1 MRETGVCRDGAQR
14 WPSCSAPSCRR
25 WISRRY
31 GWLLGCLEATLR
43 LALRSLAGLDS
54 PTYFVGTLLGWEVG
68 IERTDQAGS
77 QGPAEK
83 SGMLKCVVVLL
94 TNQEYVVNGRCKTS

>member
-1 MRETGVCRDGAQR
+1 MTETGGCRDGEQR
-14 WPSCSAPSCRR
+14 WPSCSAVVQALD
-25 WISRRY
+25 SRRY

-54 PTYFVGTLLGWEVG
+54 PTYFVGMLLGWEVG

-94 TNQEYVVNGRCKTS
+94 TNQEYVVNGRCKTM